1 MKKTMKKILA
11 LVLSMLMLLSVAA
24 PVFAND
30 VVAATCPGE
39 DEVHDFDVL
48 GEENCT
54 FITHHEAK
62 YCDDQAYDVY
72 QCNTCGKYFAD
83 HIVNSGACDFS
94 EIIKAATC
102 TEEGEAK
109 CTKCDNTKVLPALG
123 HDMTTDAICGYK
135 GENVL
140 YYCTRCDYTELRAY
154 NGEHDWTITVTE
166 EPTCGIPG
174 VAHYECNKCDAAKDV
189 EIYADPDHVTHN
201 WVYAEAVIGG
211 CFQDGHV
218 EDNVTAGYYCS
229 NEGCTAVAQVGQV
242 IVVDGK
248 EVTVTSEYKVTTPE
262 HDVDWSNPAITLPT
276 CTKYGVEAYHC
287 INCGW
292 IAQYNPIAPT
302 GHDIDE
308 ATATT
313 ARTYCTLDAENNI
326 VVGKDVIIGVCVVC
340 GETVVET
347 KNHTIVTITVDPT
360 CVKGGR
366 TYDYCATCD
375 EEFNERNLTEKDEN
389 AHEFWEGE
397 NPDNDLDYGIVE
409 DATCT
414 ENGTYYAKCKHAGCD
429 AVKTDVIPAKGHD
442 YKLALRDCYNGKDI
456 FVCANCK
463 DTKTEDIE
471 NFDFNNIKFHA
482 NYDPT
487 ADRNWNGD
495 WDFSA
500 QATCTTVEILVFKCD
515 FCNDYCTQNNLPEK
529 NITVY
534 GSGFKHDFVPIETPV
549 DYDCITGGV
558 VGYWECSKCD
568 ATLGQKD
575 GIIPGE
581 GHKWNPETE
590 VKYVAPTCTEKGKNE
605 WGQCTVCGETY
616 GSLDEIDAL
625 GHREDLII
633 DNNPDALNGYAWAV
647 SCTKYTYLHY
657 GCTRCNDEDLEVW
670 VKYVP
675 ATGHTLVETLP
686 AGCTTTGLMSCEDC
700 DYEEVIDILKHRDAE
715 GNVIECVFEDFYC
728 HVCCGP
734 IFDDE
739 DNFTGEYAE
748 DMLDWTES
756 HYYSHVTVDE
766 REDCTDYYYILHVCV
781 ACEAEWMETKAG
793 FEDHIR
799 PNDQIES
806 NWTVLLGDEATF
818 DAPGTKSLLCARE
831 NCNVVLD
838 TKPYTRDD
846 IEFSFTVGN
855 IYNDKYDTVLS
866 IVNSGYIAVKVNL
879 AAYEQ
884 MLHSFMFTL
893 NVNDN
898 DLLTYVGYEIPAEY
912 SDVIYKKVYVGQ
924 NGGEITVYATI
935 ENEIDSAVRDYFFT
949 GADNHVLT
957 LYFKV
962 ADDANTEESTSKATF
977 TITGSDAEVKKV
989 DKTDIEAGFK
999 TVVDPELT
1007 ISILGSVNNDAETT
1021 DGVANQ
1027 IDVNAI
1033 RKLVAERGYVAEA
1046 DIDMDGEITLTDF
1059 DLLAKYLVGT
1069 KTYEDICATDDCDI
1083 ADKISH

>member
-39 DEVHDFDVL
+39 DEVHDFEVL

-62 YCDDQAYDVY
+62 YCEDQVYDVY

-102 TEEGEAK
+102 TEDGEAK

-154 NGEHDWTITVTE
+154 NGEHDWTITVTK

-189 EIYADPDHVTHN
+189 VIYADPDHVTHN

-218 EDNVTAGYYCS
+218 EDHVTAGYYCS
-229 NEGCTAVAQVGQV
+229 NEGCDAVAQVGQV

-262 HDVDWSNPAITLPT
+262 HDVDWLNPAITLPT

-313 ARTYCTLDAENNI
+313 NRTYCILDAENNI
-326 VVGKDVIIGVCVVC
+326 VAGKDVIIGLCVVC

-347 KNHTIVTITVDPT
+347 KNHTIEKITVEAT
-360 CVKGGR
+360 CVSGGY

-375 EEFNERNLTEKDEN
+375 EKFNETEPGEKDET
-389 AHEFWEGE
+389 AHEFWKGE
-397 NPDNDLDYGIVE
+397 NPDNDLDYGIE
-409 DATCT
+409 LDATCT
-414 ENGTYYAKCKHAGCD
+414 EEGMYYTKCKHCGL
-429 AVKTDVIPAKGHD
+429 VKFDTIDAKGHD
-442 YKLALRDCYNGKDI
+442 YKFAMRDCYNGKDI
-456 FVCANCK
+456 LVCANCN
-463 DTKTEDIE
+463 DTITVDIE
-471 NFDFNNIKFHA
+471 NFNFDNIKFHA

-495 WDFSA
+495 WDFA
-500 QATCTTVEILVFKCD
+500 AEATCTTYEVIVFKCD
-515 FCNDYCTQNNLPEK
+515 FCQAYCAQNNLPEK
-529 NITVY
+529 NITVK
-534 GSGFKHDFVPIETPV
+534 GSGFKHDFVEIETPV
-549 DYDCITGGV
+549 KYDCINGGV
-558 VGYWECSKCD
+558 EGYWECSKCD
-568 ATLGQKD
+568 ATYGKKD
-575 GIIPGE
+575 GIIAARGE
-581 GHKWNPETE
+581 HEFEVVIPAKDATCLENGHEGYWECKHCDAT
-590 VKYVAPTCTEKGKNE
+590 KG
-605 WGQCTVCGETY
+605 
-616 GSLDEIDAL
+616 DENAVIEAL
-625 GHREDLII
+625 GHNIELIT
-633 DNNPDALNGYAWAV
+633 DNNPDALNGNAWAI
-647 SCTKYTYLHY
+647 SCTKYTYKHY
-657 GCTRCNDEDLEVW
+657 GCTRCNDESLEVW
-670 VKYVP
+670 ENYVA
-675 ATGHTLVETLP
+675 ATGHTLVETVP

-700 DYEEVIDILKHRDAE
+700 DYTEVIDILKHRDAE

-748 DMLDWTES
+748 EILDWTES

-766 REDCTDYYYILHVCV
+766 REDCTDYYYILHVCKV
-781 ACEAEWMETKAG
+781 DTCKAEWMETKAG
-793 FEDHIR
+793 FESH
-799 PNDQIES
+799 
-806 NWTVLLGDEATF
+806 DEVNAYWAVTTAPTF
-818 DAPGTKSLLCARE
+818 TAPGVESKFCGRTGCTYVFETRE
-831 NCNVVLD
+831 C
-838 TKPYTRDD
+838 TRDD

-855 IYNDKYDTVLS
+855 IYNDKYNTELS

-893 NVNDN
+893 NVSDN

-962 ADDANTEESTSKATF
+962 ADDANTEASTSKATF

-989 DKTDIEAGFK
+989 DKTDIEAAFA

-1007 ISILGSVNNDAETT
+1007 ISILGGVNNDAETT

-1046 DIDMDGEITLTDF
+1046 DIDKDGEITLTDF

-1083 ADKISH
+1083 ADKVSH